1 MTKKRAPVAGAET
14 AALAADSDGGGLV
27 EVRALVD
34 NAQMG
39 LVCGRLA
46 RVPASAVPG
55 MAAALQ
61 VDPHPDAVAYA
72 RSLEAQAQ
80 ED

>member
-1 MTKKRAPVAGAET
+1 MSKKKAAPSGAET
-14 AALAADSDGGGLV
+14 AALDAGGDLV

-34 NAQMG
+34 NSSLG

-46 RVPASAVPG
+46 RVPAAAVAC
-55 MAAALQ
+55 MAAAAQ

-72 RSLEAQAQ
+72 RSLEAPAQ
-80 ED
+80 EA